1 MSRADR
7 RPLLLQ
13 EIALK
18 QDIARYFR
26 VVEQGN
32 RLILC
37 FEVGVSVAIV
47 DTVNRR
53 LFAHCRYLAFGELV
67 AVLLLA
73 GENAGWMPRTEG
85 KLVN

>member
-1 MSRADR
+1 
-7 RPLLLQ
+7 
-13 EIALK
+13 
-18 QDIARYFR
+18 
-26 VVEQGN
+26 
-32 RLILC
+32 
-37 FEVGVSVAIV
+37 VSVAIV